1 MTRRTARNRKANGT
15 APVTPPAASGSVER
29 PEGKRR
35 AGRRSS
41 AKVAVLSPPALA
53 DDAPSRSETQL
64 PGGKERTT
72 VRSVGI
78 DWGSREVSFC
88 EVSQGEVVARRTT
101 TGGLKG
107 LQDVL
112 GPGAPQAVVAIE
124 ACREAWHVHDQLVR
138 AGHRVLLVDTTR
150 ARRMGIGQHRR
161 KNDRIDAEVL
171 ARAVEDGRIPRAH
184 VLSPE
189 RRLLREKLATRRALV
204 EARAQLV
211 VTIRGIVRA
220 RGEALP
226 SCDTEHLVAKV
237 RGAVLEPE
245 TRAVI
250 GPLVNVVA
258 SLHGELSVVEAELE
272 RLAATEPAIS
282 QLTTAPGVGLVVA
295 AAFVSVIDE
304 AHRFR
309 DAHQVES
316 YLGLVPS
323 EDTSGG
329 RRRVGA
335 ITKCGNPYVRAL
347 LVQSAWCILRGRKND
362 PLRAW
367 AQALSKR
374 RDKRIAV
381 VALARRLA
389 GVLWA
394 MWRHGQVYD
403 PELVGKASARGL
415 ARAAASTEATARA
428 IQTIAA
434 KTHRRAQI
442 MNARRPEETPTN

>member
-1 MTRRTARNRKANGT
+1 M
-15 APVTPPAASGSVER
+15 
-29 PEGKRR
+29 
-35 AGRRSS
+35 
-41 AKVAVLSPPALA
+41 
-53 DDAPSRSETQL
+53 
-64 PGGKERTT
+64 
-72 VRSVGI
+72 RSVGL
-78 DWGSREVSFC
+78 DWGSREACFC
-88 EVSQGEVVARRTT
+88 EVSQGVVVARRTT
-101 TGGLKG
+101 SSGLSG
-107 LQDVL
+107 LQDLL
-112 GPGAPQAVVAIE
+112 GPAAPVAVVAIE
-124 ACREAWHVHDQLVR
+124 ACREAWHVHDQLLE

-150 ARRMGIGQHRR
+150 SRRMGIGQHRR
-161 KNDRIDAEVL
+161 KNDRIDAEAL
-171 ARAVEDGRIPRAH
+171 ARAVEDGKIPRAH
-184 VLSPE
+184 VLSPA
-189 RRLLREKLATRRALV
+189 RRLLREKLATRRV
-204 EARAQLV
+204 MVQTRAELV

-220 RGEALP
+220 RGLMLP
-226 SCDTEHLVAKV
+226 SCDTESFVEKV
-237 RGAVLEPE
+237 RAAELEPE
-245 TRAVI
+245 TRATI
-250 GPLVNVVA
+250 EPLVRVLA
-258 SLHGELSVVEAELE
+258 SLHGELSGVEAELE
-272 RLAATEPAIS
+272 RLAATEPAIA

-329 RRRVGA
+329 RRRLGA
-335 ITKCGNPYVRAL
+335 ITKCGNPYVRSL
-347 LVQSAWCILRGRKND
+347 LVQSAWCILRGRKAD

-374 RDKRIAV
+374 RDKRVAV

-394 MWRHGQVYD
+394 MWRHDQVYD
-403 PELVGKASARGL
+403 PALVGRASARGL

-434 KTHRRAQI
+434 KTHRRTRI